1 MNSNKEEV
9 DYLGR
14 MINCT
19 LLPED
24 FVELAG
30 GDEIKSTVLL
40 SDFYKMDQG
49 HKYVIQYYAFNPSL
63 EEEKQTMNMES
74 NKVRIAYK

>member
-1 MNSNKEEV
+1 
-9 DYLGR
+9 